1 MNRDQ
6 LQGQWTQVKGQI
18 QALWGRLT
26 NDDLDQI
33 NGNATKLV
41 GRLQERYG
49 YAREK
54 AEEELERFLDT
65 YPARTPGAVG

>member
-6 LQGQWTQVKGQI
+6 LQGKWKQIKGE
-18 QALWGRLT
+18 AKVRWGKLT

-33 NGNATKLV
+33 EGNSDKLI

-49 YAREK
+49 YEREQ
-54 AEEELERFLDT
+54 AEREVNDFLSHH
-65 YPARTPGAVG
+65 VV

>member
-6 LQGQWTQVKGQI
+6 LEGKWKQMKGE
-18 QALWGRLT
+18 AKVRWGKLT

-33 NGNATKLV
+33 EGNSDKLI

-49 YAREK
+49 YEREQ
-54 AEEELERFLDT
+54 AEREVNDFLSHH
-65 YPARTPGAVG
+65 VV

>member
-6 LQGQWTQVKGQI
+6 LQGKWHQMKGEVK
-18 QALWGRLT
+18 AKWGKLT

-33 NGNATKLV
+33 NGNLEKLI

-49 YAREK
+49 YARER
-54 AEEELERFLDT
+54 AEKEVNDHYVE
-65 YPARTPGAVG
+65 PADVKY